1 MCSVAIK
8 LGSIIGFIMPS
19 FYVSEDKDYAETRED
34 LWNYTLAQSV
44 VVSIFSIPIFFIIKD
59 KPITPASASA
69 EKQMYSTSGN
79 AQLQDISPE
88 EEIRRSFSKSF
99 DLIIS
104 NLNYWVLNISQSFT
118 RAMFLTTSSIISI
131 MLTPFGYHPNMI
143 GYMISSY
150 SLAG

>member
-69 EKQMYSTSGN
+69 EKQMYSTSGD

-99 DLIIS
+99 DLILS
-104 NLNYWVLNISQSFT
+104 NLNIRRKSKGSV
-118 RAMFLTTSSIISI
+118 
-131 MLTPFGYHPNMI
+131 PFRRQGC
-143 GYMISSY
+143 
-150 SLAG
+150 SLAFYTKLMQAN